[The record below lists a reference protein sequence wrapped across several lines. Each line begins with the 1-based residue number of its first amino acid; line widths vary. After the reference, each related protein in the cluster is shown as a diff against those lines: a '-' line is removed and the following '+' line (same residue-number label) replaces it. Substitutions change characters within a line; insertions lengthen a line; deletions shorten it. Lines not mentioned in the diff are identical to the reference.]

1 MKPNLRVGLAG
12 LGAIGMA
19 IARRLEAGIPGLAL
33 TAAAARDNSAAAA
46 RLAANAIATR
56 MVAAAALPEHCD
68 VIVECAPAAAFCSIA
83 APAIEAGRML
93 VALSAGALLDHME
106 LLDRA
111 AQTGA
116 RILVPTGALIG
127 LDAVRA
133 AAEGSIGSVK
143 LVSRKPPSGLVG
155 APYLQARGITLAG
168 LAEPM
173 KLFEGGAREGVRGF
187 PANVNVSAALALAGI
202 GPDRTRL
209 EIWADPGISRNIHH
223 IEVDADCA
231 RFSMT
236 IENVPSENPRTGKIT
251 ALSAI
256 ACLRGLVSTLRVGS

>member
-1 MKPNLRVGLAG
+1 MRSTVHVGIAG
-12 LGAIGMA
+12 LGAIGME
-19 IARRLEAGIPGLAL
+19 IARRLEAGIPGLSLA
-33 TAAAARDNSAAAA
+33 AAAARDNSAAQG
-46 RLAANAIATR
+46 RLAAAGIATR
-56 MVAAAALPEHCD
+56 MVAVAELPQHCD
-68 VIVECAPAAAFCSIA
+68 VVIECAPAPAFRAIA
-83 APAIEAGRML
+83 LPAIEAARIL
-93 VALSAGALLDHME
+93 VTLSAGAVLDHMDLIE
-106 LLDRA
+106 RA
-111 AQTGA
+111 ERTGA

-133 AAEGSIGSVK
+133 AAESEIASVK

-155 APYLQARGITLAG
+155 APYLERHGISLSGIA
-168 LAEPM
+168 APM
-173 KLFEGGAREGVRGF
+173 KLFEGSAREGVRGF

-209 EIWADPGISRNIHH
+209 EIWADPNISRNIHH
-223 IEVDADCA
+223 IEVEADSA

-256 ACLRGLVSTLRVGS
+256 ACLRGLVSTLKVGT